1 MPDDAKETQILAAAR
16 EEFLQCGYAGTSMDA
31 VARRARASK
40 TTLYTRF
47 SSKEALF
54 AATIAGECRAGG
66 VDFAASDL
74 DALSVEAAL
83 ALIGGRVVALV
94 SSPAAVRMEQVVNGE
109 AARFPEVAETFL
121 REGPDRV
128 RAAITAYLARA
139 AQRGLIAVDDA
150 DFAAG
155 QFLAGLHDPLHCQM
169 MTGLC
174 PAPSETEQAAYVGKV
189 VHLFLAGVRPR

>member
-1 MPDDAKETQILAAAR
+1 MTDDRKETQILAAAR
-16 EEFLQCGYAGTSMDA
+16 EEFLQRGYAGTSMDG
-31 VARRARASK
+31 VARRAHASK

-47 SSKEALF
+47 PSKDALF
-54 AATIAGECRAGG
+54 AATIADECQAGG

-74 DALSVEAAL
+74 DTLSVDEAL
-83 ALIGGRVVALV
+83 RLIGSRVAALV

-128 RAAITAYLARA
+128 RAAVAAYLSRA
-139 AQRGLIAVDDA
+139 AGRGLITIDDA

-155 QFLAGLHDPLHCQM
+155 QFLAGLHDPLHCQL
-169 MTGLC
+169 MTGRC
-174 PAPSETEQAAYVGKV
+174 PSPTVDEQKVFVDKV
-189 VHLFLAGVRPR
+189 VGLFIHGLRPS